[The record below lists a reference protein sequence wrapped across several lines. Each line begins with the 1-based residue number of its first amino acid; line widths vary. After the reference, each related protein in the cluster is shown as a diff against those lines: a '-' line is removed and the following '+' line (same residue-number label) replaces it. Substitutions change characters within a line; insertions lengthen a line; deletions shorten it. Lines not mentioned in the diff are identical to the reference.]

1 MPAKTISRKKK
12 YRRFLFVLLT
22 ANIIGI
28 FVYGSYTVK
37 YKIPDELRVR
47 VGYESRFD
55 LDLPLVAK
63 TYVKDQS
70 VISVDQKP
78 LSKNELTLDLSS
90 PFSVNLSRQGS
101 YEVNLQ
107 FLGMTLKKIQ
117 VQAIEDHR
125 VMPVGAPV
133 GIYIHTDGVMVLGT
147 GRITDSYGM
156 ACEPAKGI
164 IKSGDYIRAI
174 DGVEVFSAA
183 DMARVISECDGT
195 ALEFDVIR
203 EGQPLM
209 LQILPVMD
217 VSGTYKAG
225 IWIRDDTQGIG
236 TLSYI
241 DENHQFAALGHGIT
255 DIDTGLLIQID
266 GGGLYPSRIHSI
278 IKGAG
283 GKPGEMVGTIYYGE
297 NNCQGTILKNT
308 DTGIFGRLDQT
319 SCWQYDDSQA
329 VDVGLKQDLHVGD
342 ATIRCCVDGQIQDYD
357 IKISSIDYNSHDS
370 NKDFIIEI
378 TDPRLLALTNG
389 IIQGM
394 SGSPIL
400 QDGRM
405 VGAVTHVFLNDPT
418 RGYGIF
424 IENML
429 EH

>member
-1 MPAKTISRKKK
+1 
-12 YRRFLFVLLT
+12 
-22 ANIIGI
+22 
-28 FVYGSYTVK
+28 
-37 YKIPDELRVR
+37 
-47 VGYESRFD
+47 
-55 LDLPLVAK
+55 
-63 TYVKDQS
+63 
-70 VISVDQKP
+70 
-78 LSKNELTLDLSS
+78 
-90 PFSVNLSRQGS
+90 
-101 YEVNLQ
+101 
-107 FLGMTLKKIQ
+107 
-117 VQAIEDHR
+117 
-125 VMPVGAPV
+125 
-133 GIYIHTDGVMVLGT
+133 
-147 GRITDSYGM
+147 
-156 ACEPAKGI
+156 
-164 IKSGDYIRAI
+164 
-174 DGVEVFSAA
+174 
-183 DMARVISECDGT
+183 
-195 ALEFDVIR
+195 
-203 EGQPLM
+203 M

-255 DIDTGLLIQID
+255 DIKEHGLLIQID

-378 TDPRLLALTNG
+378 TDPQTAGFNKRYY
-389 IIQGM
+389 
-394 SGSPIL
+394 SGNVWFA
-400 QDGRM
+400 DFAGWAYGGRSHPC
-405 VGAVTHVFLNDPT
+405 VSQ
-418 RGYGIF
+418 
-424 IENML
+424 
-429 EH
+429 

>member
-1 MPAKTISRKKK
+1 
-12 YRRFLFVLLT
+12 
-22 ANIIGI
+22 
-28 FVYGSYTVK
+28 
-37 YKIPDELRVR
+37 
-47 VGYESRFD
+47 
-55 LDLPLVAK
+55 
-63 TYVKDQS
+63 
-70 VISVDQKP
+70 
-78 LSKNELTLDLSS
+78 
-90 PFSVNLSRQGS
+90 
-101 YEVNLQ
+101 
-107 FLGMTLKKIQ
+107 
-117 VQAIEDHR
+117 
-125 VMPVGAPV
+125 
-133 GIYIHTDGVMVLGT
+133 
-147 GRITDSYGM
+147 
-156 ACEPAKGI
+156 
-164 IKSGDYIRAI
+164 
-174 DGVEVFSAA
+174 
-183 DMARVISECDGT
+183 
-195 ALEFDVIR
+195 
-203 EGQPLM
+203 
-209 LQILPVMD
+209 
-217 VSGTYKAG
+217 
-225 IWIRDDTQGIG
+225 
-236 TLSYI
+236 
-241 DENHQFAALGHGIT
+241 
-255 DIDTGLLIQID
+255 
-266 GGGLYPSRIHSI
+266 
-278 IKGAG
+278 
-283 GKPGEMVGTIYYGE
+283 MVGTIYYGE